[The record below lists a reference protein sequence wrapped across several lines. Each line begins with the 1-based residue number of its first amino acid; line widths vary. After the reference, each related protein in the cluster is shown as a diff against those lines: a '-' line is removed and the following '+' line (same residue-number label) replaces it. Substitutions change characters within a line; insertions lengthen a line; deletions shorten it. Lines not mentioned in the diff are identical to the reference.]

1 MAGILCFSEFRSAY
15 RTRLPH
21 EFPLPYLPLLLLL
34 VLLVHL
40 LFPDCQSST
49 SRSETGY
56 DFVHQDSLVMVRK
69 ISLAHDSALDP
80 LKLSQSP
87 LTDTPNLND
96 PRRMEKPGGSQ
107 HEISSWPH
115 ALSRGRGSMWL
126 QFYNAQLTC
135 AKINSYGLNPFE
147 WQVRMIQK

>member
-1 MAGILCFSEFRSAY
+1 MDRKGMQLTSFCGRHPVFQRVQECLPNKTSAW
-15 RTRLPH
+15 
-21 EFPLPYLPLLLLL
+21 FPLPTLLTSSSSSS

-40 LFPDCQSST
+40 LFLHCQSST

-96 PRRMEKPGGSQ
+96 
-107 HEISSWPH
+107 
-115 ALSRGRGSMWL
+115 L
-126 QFYNAQLTC
+126 C
-135 AKINSYGLNPFE
+135 
-147 WQVRMIQK
+147 